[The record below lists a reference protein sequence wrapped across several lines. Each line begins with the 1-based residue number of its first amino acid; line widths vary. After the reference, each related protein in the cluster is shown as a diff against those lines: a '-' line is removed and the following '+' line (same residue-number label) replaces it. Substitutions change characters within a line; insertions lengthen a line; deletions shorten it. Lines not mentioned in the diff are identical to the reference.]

1 MKVFLYYIG
10 RAKDP
15 HANALAADYIER
27 ISRFTPAHMA
37 EIRPDK
43 AKVDF
48 WTRHPTA
55 KKILLD
61 PAGRSLDSTAFS
73 TLFSSAEMLGHD
85 MVFVIGGH
93 DGLPPAWREHADLLL
108 SLSSFTLPHELARA
122 VLAEQIYRAFTI
134 LRNHP
139 YPR

>member
-1 MKVFLYYIG
+1 MKIFLYYIG

-27 ISRFTPAHMA
+27 ISRFAPAQMS

-43 AKVDF
+43 TDF

-61 PAGRSLDSTAFS
+61 PTGRTLDSPAFAA
-73 TLFSSAEMLGHD
+73 LFSKAEMLGHD

-93 DGLPPAWREHADLLL
+93 DGFPPGWREHADLLL
-108 SLSSFTLPHELARA
+108 SLSTFVLPHELARA
-122 VLAEQIYRAFTI
+122 VIAEQIYRAFTI